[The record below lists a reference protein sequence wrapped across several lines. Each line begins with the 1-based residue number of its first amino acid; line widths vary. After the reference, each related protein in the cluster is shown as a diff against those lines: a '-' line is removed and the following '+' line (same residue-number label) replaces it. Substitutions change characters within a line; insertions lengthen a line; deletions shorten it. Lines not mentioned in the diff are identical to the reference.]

1 MTLAKE
7 LANIMEQG
15 SIYENEPMRSHTTFR
30 IGGPAD
36 ILACPETEEGFIAG
50 LKWCKQK
57 NIPFYI
63 IGNGSNL
70 LVGDKGFR
78 GVIFKI
84 CRTLDWVQR
93 EVIDGGTPETS
104 KIIVRAGAGIML
116 AKLAKDI
123 SFLGY
128 KGFEFATGIPGTLGG
143 AVTMNAGA
151 YGGEMKHVL
160 TSVKAADMDGNIH
173 EFSLDEMEMG
183 YRTSRVQTQNLIVLS
198 ATMEFS
204 KGDAEEIIQE
214 VERLGSQRREKQP
227 LEYPSAGS
235 TFKRPEGYF
244 AGKLIQDA
252 GLKGYRVGGAM
263 VSEKHSGFVINMGD
277 ATAQQVRQLM
287 ADVDTIVYD
296 KFQVHLEPEVR
307 LIGEFE

>member
-7 LANIMEQG
+7 LTYVMEQG
-15 SIYENEPMRSHTTFR
+15 LVFENEPMRSHTTFR

-36 ILACPETEEGFIAG
+36 FLACPETEEGFIAG
-50 LKWCKQK
+50 LKWCKEK
-57 NIPFYI
+57 GIPFYI

-70 LVGDKGFR
+70 LVGDQGFR
-78 GVIFKI
+78 GVVFKI

-93 EVIDGGTPETS
+93 EVIEDEKPR
-104 KIIVRAGAGIML
+104 IIVHAGAGIML

-123 SFLGY
+123 SFMGY

-160 TSVKAADMDGNIH
+160 KSVKAVDMEGNIH
-173 EFSLDEMEMG
+173 EFTLDEMNLG
-183 YRTSRVQTQNLIVLS
+183 YRTSRVQKENLIVLS
-198 ATMEFS
+198 ATMEFL
-204 KGDAEEIIQE
+204 KGDMEQIIQE
-214 VERLGSQRREKQP
+214 VEALSSQRKEKQP

-252 GLKGYRVGGAM
+252 GLKGYRVGDAM
-263 VSEKHSGFVINMGD
+263 VSEKHSGFVINVGS
-277 ATAQQVRQLM
+277 ATAKDVRQLM
-287 ADVDTIVYD
+287 TDVDTIVYE
-296 KFQVHLEPEVR
+296 KFGVHLEPEVR
-307 LIGEFE
+307 LIGEF

>member
-1 MTLAKE
+1 MITAKE
-7 LANIMEQG
+7 LAGVMG
-15 SIYENEPMRSHTTFR
+15 PGMIYENEPMKNHTTFR

-36 ILACPETEEGFIAG
+36 LLACPETEEGFVTAAA
-50 LKWCKQK
+50 WCKSH
-57 NIPFYI
+57 NIPFYV

-84 CRTLDWVQR
+84 CRTLDQVRR
-93 EVIDGGTPETS
+93 EVVSGTSEKDG

-116 AKLAKDI
+116 AKLAKEI

-128 KGFEFATGIPGTLGG
+128 EGFEFATGIPGTLGG
-143 AVTMNAGA
+143 AVAMNAGA
-151 YGGEMKHVL
+151 YGGEMKQIL
-160 TSVKAADMDGNIH
+160 TSVKTVDMDGNIQ
-173 EFSLDEMEMG
+173 EFTVDEMQLG
-183 YRTSRVQTQNLIVLS
+183 YRTSRVQKENRIVLS
-198 ATMEFS
+198 AVMEFVH
-204 KGDAEEIIQE
+204 GDANKIIEKVEE
-214 VERLGSQRREKQP
+214 LSGQRREKQP

-263 VSEKHSGFVINMGD
+263 VSEKHSGFVINAGD
-277 ATAQQVRQLM
+277 ASASDVRKLM
-287 ADVDTIVYD
+287 TDVDQIVFE
-296 KFQVHLEPEVR
+296 KFGVHLEPEVR
-307 LIGEFE
+307 LIGEF